1 MPPPSPPTVTRRR
14 VRRAP
19 RRSRGRQRP
28 PKRVATSTTVMA
40 IRSHILLIRYALVV
54 TAVWLIATGT
64 YFAFRDDALTRLIGV
79 QTEPQIFY
87 EDRSADL
94 RAQVDGITSQKD
106 LDQAMV
112 EQRVNALRQ
121 QQARISLS
129 LDRVEQ
135 KQVATLNELLSLDRV
150 EQNQVAKL
158 NEIRERID
166 VRARRM
172 QSMLNDLGI
181 KVGRASSEDAT
192 GGPFIPLKPPQ
203 SDANAFETQLY
214 RINVGRA
221 QIDRDR
227 QTLLAVPVRKPLI
240 GEIVMTSPFGIRM
253 HPLLRRL
260 AIHTGLDLRGDL
272 GEPVRATATGKVTIA
287 GRQGGYGNMVE
298 ISHGSGLVTR
308 FGHLSE
314 ISVKVGQV
322 VRIGEMVGR
331 IGSTGRST
339 GPHLHYETRANGEA
353 VDPQKFLSAG
363 LKLGDELDAPALT
376 LGASAN

>member
-14 VRRAP
+14 VRRTP

-40 IRSHILLIRYALVV
+40 IRSRMLPIRCALVV
-54 TAVWLIATGT
+54 TAVWLIAAGS
-64 YFAFRDDALTRLIGV
+64 YFAFRDNAPSRLIGA

-94 RAQVDGITSQKD
+94 RAQVDPITSQKD
-106 LDQAMV
+106 LDQAQV

-298 ISHGSGLVTR
+298 ISHGGGLVTR

-314 ISVKVGQV
+314 ISVKLGQV
-322 VRIGEMVGR
+322 VLIGEMVGR

-363 LKLGDELDAPALT
+363 LRLGDD
-376 LGASAN
+376 

>member
-1 MPPPSPPTVTRRR
+1 
-14 VRRAP
+14 
-19 RRSRGRQRP
+19 
-28 PKRVATSTTVMA
+28 MA
-40 IRSHILLIRYALVV
+40 IRSRMLPIRYALLV

-64 YFAFRDDALTRLIGV
+64 YFAFRDDALSRLIGV
-79 QTEPQIFY
+79 QTESQIPY

-94 RAQVDGITSQKD
+94 RAQVDRITSQKV
-106 LDQAMV
+106 LDQAQI

-121 QQARISLS
+121 RQVRISLS
-129 LDRVEQ
+129 LE
-135 KQVATLNELLSLDRV
+135 RV
-150 EQNQVAKL
+150 EQNQVATL

-240 GEIVMTSPFGIRM
+240 GETVMTSPFGIRM

-260 AIHTGLDLRGDL
+260 AIHTGIDLRGDL
-272 GEPVRATATGKVTIA
+272 GDPVRATATGKVTIA
-287 GRQGGYGNMVE
+287 GRQGGRKYGRDQSRQRARNPVWPFVRDQRE
-298 ISHGSGLVTR
+298 G
-308 FGHLSE
+308 
-314 ISVKVGQV
+314 GQV

-353 VDPQKFLSAG
+353 SVRMRNSAM
-363 LKLGDELDAPALT
+363 T
-376 LGASAN
+376 

>member
-135 KQVATLNELLSLDRV
+135 
-150 EQNQVAKL
+150 NQLAKL

-192 GGPFIPLKPPQ
+192 GGPFIPLRPPQ

-298 ISHGSGLVTR
+298 ISHGNGLVTR

-339 GPHLHYETRANGEA
+339 GPHLHYEVRVAGYA
-353 VDPQKFLSAG
+353 VDPRPYMVNSQLA
-363 LKLGDELDAPALT
+363 LGDSS
-376 LGASAN
+376 LGTGGPE

>member
-1 MPPPSPPTVTRRR
+1 
-14 VRRAP
+14 
-19 RRSRGRQRP
+19 
-28 PKRVATSTTVMA
+28 MA
-40 IRSHILLIRYALVV
+40 IRSRMLPIRCALVV
-54 TAVWLIATGT
+54 TAVWLIAAGS
-64 YFAFRDDALTRLIGV
+64 YFAFRDNAPSRLIGA

-94 RAQVDGITSQKD
+94 RAQVDPITSQKD
-106 LDQAMV
+106 LDQAQV

-135 KQVATLNELLSLDRV
+135 K
-150 EQNQVAKL
+150 QVAKL

-240 GEIVMTSPFGIRM
+240 GEIVTTSPFGIRM

-298 ISHGSGLVTR
+298 ISHGGGLVTR

-314 ISVKVGQV
+314 ISVKLGQV
-322 VRIGEMVGR
+322 VLIGEMVGR

-339 GPHLHYETRANGEA
+339 GPHLHYETRANGEP

-363 LKLGDELDAPALT
+363 LKLGDD
-376 LGASAN
+376 

>member
-1 MPPPSPPTVTRRR
+1 
-14 VRRAP
+14 
-19 RRSRGRQRP
+19 
-28 PKRVATSTTVMA
+28 
-40 IRSHILLIRYALVV
+40 
-54 TAVWLIATGT
+54 
-64 YFAFRDDALTRLIGV
+64 LIGG

-106 LDQAMV
+106 LDQAQV

-181 KVGRASSEDAT
+181 KVGRAPSEDTT

-203 SDANAFETQLY
+203 PDANAFETQLY

-363 LKLGDELDAPALT
+363 LRLGDD
-376 LGASAN
+376 

>member
-1 MPPPSPPTVTRRR
+1 MLP
-14 VRRAP
+14 
-19 RRSRGRQRP
+19 
-28 PKRVATSTTVMA
+28 
-40 IRSHILLIRYALVV
+40 IRCALVV
-54 TAVWLIATGT
+54 TAVWLIAAGS
-64 YFAFRDDALTRLIGV
+64 YFAFRDNAPSRLIGA

-106 LDQAMV
+106 LDQAQV

-135 KQVATLNELLSLDRV
+135 NQVAT
-150 EQNQVAKL
+150 L

-181 KVGRASSEDAT
+181 KAGRASSEDAT

-203 SDANAFETQLY
+203 SDADAFETQLY

-240 GEIVMTSPFGIRM
+240 GEIVTTSPFGIRM

-260 AIHTGLDLRGDL
+260 AIHTGIDLRGDL

-314 ISVKVGQV
+314 ISVKLGQV

-363 LKLGDELDAPALT
+363 LKLGDD
-376 LGASAN
+376 

>member
-1 MPPPSPPTVTRRR
+1 
-14 VRRAP
+14 
-19 RRSRGRQRP
+19 
-28 PKRVATSTTVMA
+28 MA
-40 IRSHILLIRYALVV
+40 IRSRMLPIRYALVV

-64 YFAFRDDALTRLIGV
+64 YFALRDDLRIGV
-79 QTEPQIFY
+79 QTEPQIPY

-94 RAQVDGITSQKD
+94 RAQVDRLTSQKV
-106 LDQAMV
+106 LDPAQV

-121 QQARISLS
+121 RQARISLS

-135 KQVATLNELLSLDRV
+135 NQVATLNELLSLDRV
-150 EQNQVAKL
+150 EQNQVATL

-181 KVGRASSEDAT
+181 NVGRASSEDAT

-363 LKLGDELDAPALT
+363 LRLGDD
-376 LGASAN
+376 